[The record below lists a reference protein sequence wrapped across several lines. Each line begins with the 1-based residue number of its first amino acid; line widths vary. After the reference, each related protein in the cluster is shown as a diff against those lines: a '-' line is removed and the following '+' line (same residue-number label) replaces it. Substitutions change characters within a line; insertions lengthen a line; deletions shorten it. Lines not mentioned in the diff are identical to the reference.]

1 MSAAHLVQSCA
12 QHTELNIGVFDNY
25 LKQFG
30 ELFTDAINS
39 LRVEE
44 IAAVREGAFQT
55 RAGLPQRQLQI
66 VTRGCAVNVNWL
78 HG

>member
-1 MSAAHLVQSCA
+1 MRATHLVQPYA
-12 QHTELNIGVFDNY
+12 QQTKSSIGVCGDH

-30 ELFTDAINS
+30 ELFADAINS

-44 IAAVREGAFQT
+44 IAAVRECAFQT

-66 VTRGCAVNVNWL
+66 MTRGCAVNINWL